1 MSDYRDLFRDVMME
15 KLLRVMIDPDVD
27 LQLTDVYHSMW
38 SSTPD
43 AVLPTKDEWN
53 QKFNETISENQEIP
67 IGKLRERRN
76 ELLESTD
83 KYALPDY
90 PHESEEV
97 KQAWITYRQQLRDI
111 TSTITDDTVLEMDP
125 DYFTV
130 INFTWPTPPQ

>member
-1 MSDYRDLFRDVMME
+1 MNNYIELFSNVMRE

-67 IGKLRERRN
+67 IGKLRDDRDK
-76 ELLESTD
+76 LLESTD